1 MKFNRKINI
10 ELVTL
15 IKTSHSFF
23 VKFLQVLLLVAFFLP
38 LTVQAYTGI
47 TIVMSTT
54 SETNQAFVQ
63 KFKEELLAQE
73 KDALKVKLV
82 NLSEVERLRVAENS
96 ELVVALGVKALDASS
111 KLKHTTPVLGVFVP
125 LPTFNRLLF
134 KSGRR
139 LGVFSAIV
147 LDQPYTRQI
156 GLVKVALPSTKNLGI
171 LLGSAS
177 NRYEDFLRE
186 AAERQGLN
194 VEVSEVRS
202 NTDLIPKLDMI
213 LDAND
218 VLLAIP
224 DPLVYNRETAQSILL
239 TSYRHQVPVF
249 GYSRSYVK
257 AGALASVF
265 SSAKHLAKQAAEIA
279 IETQKPKAILPPPI
293 VPKYFSVIVNR
304 QVQRSLNLQL
314 GDENEIYKKLLAL
327 EMRQPAGVL
336 E

>member
-1 MKFNRKINI
+1 MELNLKSLILLKTNR
-10 ELVTL
+10 LL
-15 IKTSHSFF
+15 R
-23 VKFLQVLLLVAFFLP
+23 VKFAWLLLPWAFLLP
-38 LTVQAYTGI
+38 LPAQAYTGI
-47 TIVMSTT
+47 TIVMSTA
-54 SETNQAFVQ
+54 SATNQEFIQ
-63 KFKEELLAQE
+63 KFKEELVAN
-73 KDALKVKLV
+73 KKHTLKVKLI
-82 NLSEVERLRVAENS
+82 NLSEVEKLRVAENS
-96 ELVVALGVKALDASS
+96 ELVIALGVKALTASS

-139 LGVFSAIV
+139 LGIFSAIM
-147 LDQPYTRQI
+147 LDQPYKRQI
-156 GLVKVALPSTKNLGI
+156 GLVKVSLPKAKNLGI
-171 LLGSAS
+171 LLGSTS

-186 AAERQGLN
+186 AAEKHGFN
-194 VEVSEVRS
+194 VEVSEVHTS
-202 NTDLIPKLDMI
+202 KELISKLEMI
-213 LDAND
+213 LDTND

-257 AGALASVF
+257 AGAIASVF

-279 IETQKPKAILPPPI
+279 IDTQTLPSILPPPI
-293 VPKYFSVIVNR
+293 VPKYFSVIVNH

-314 GDENEIYKKLLAL
+314 TDENDIYKKLLAL
-327 EMRQPAGVL
+327 ETRQPVGLL